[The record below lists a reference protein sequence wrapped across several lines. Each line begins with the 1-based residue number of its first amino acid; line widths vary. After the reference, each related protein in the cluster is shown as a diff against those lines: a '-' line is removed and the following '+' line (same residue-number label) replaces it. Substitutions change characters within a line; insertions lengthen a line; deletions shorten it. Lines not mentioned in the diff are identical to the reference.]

1 MKSMNREN
9 NQPLGSSIWHRNV
22 DDSIQ
27 TDISMHYKAKY
38 RTISYR
44 VSEISCFER
53 IKHDDF
59 RPIEFFSIDENETVS
74 NQKSNL
80 ELNSTATFYPEVGFL
95 RMF

>member
-9 NQPLGSSIWHRNV
+9 NQPLGSSICHRTEMLTQNRNV
-22 DDSIQ
+22 D
-27 TDISMHYKAKY
+27 

-44 VSEISCFER
+44 VSEISCFEK

-74 NQKSNL
+74 KQKSNL
-80 ELNSTATFYPEVGFL
+80 ELNSTAAFYPEMGFQ

>member
-9 NQPLGSSIWHRNV
+9 NKLLGSSICHRNV
-22 DDSIQ
+22 D
-27 TDISMHYKAKY
+27 

-44 VSEISCFER
+44 VSEISCFEK
-53 IKHDDF
+53 IKDDDF

-80 ELNSTATFYPEVGFL
+80 ELNSTGAFYPEVGFL